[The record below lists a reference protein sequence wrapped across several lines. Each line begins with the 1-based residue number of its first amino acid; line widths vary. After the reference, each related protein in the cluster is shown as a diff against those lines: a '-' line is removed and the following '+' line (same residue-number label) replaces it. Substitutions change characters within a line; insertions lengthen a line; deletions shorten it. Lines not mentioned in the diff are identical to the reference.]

1 VTGAPPP
8 IEVRDV
14 SLRYRL
20 DRSKVGTLK
29 EATFRSLR
37 KQRTMESIQA
47 LDGVSFSVN
56 KGEIFGVVGPNGA
69 GKSTLMKV
77 IARVLPPTDG
87 RVIVRGQV
95 APMIE
100 LGSGMNPELTAREN
114 IVLYGALLGR
124 DPNLLRDR
132 VDDIVEWAG
141 VEEFVDVPTR
151 TFSSGML
158 ARLAFSVATDIEPE
172 VLVVDEV
179 LSVGDK
185 AFREKSQARMKQ
197 LIAGGAAVVIVSH
210 SIPLLREVSTRALW
224 LDHGHI
230 KMLGPAGDVFDGYQA
245 SA

>member
-1 VTGAPPP
+1 MIVSPP
-8 IEVRDV
+8 IEVLDV
-14 SLRYRL
+14 SLRYRV
-20 DRSKVGTLK
+20 DRSNVGTIK
-29 EATFRSLR
+29 EAAFRTLR
-37 KQRTMESIQA
+37 RQQKMESIQA
-47 LDGVSFSVN
+47 LDGVTFSVN

-87 RVIVRGQV
+87 RVLVRGQV

-114 IVLYGALLGR
+114 IILYGALLGR
-124 DPNLLRDR
+124 DPRLIRER
-132 VDDIVEWAG
+132 VSAIVEWAG

-151 TFSSGML
+151 TFSSGMM
-158 ARLAFSVATDIEPE
+158 ARLAFSVATDIDPE

-185 AFREKSQARMKQ
+185 AFRAKSQLRMNE

-210 SIPLLREVSTRALW
+210 SIPLLRELSTRALW
-224 LDHGHI
+224 LDHGQI
-230 KMLGPAGDVFDGYQA
+230 KMLGAAAEVLDGYEA
-245 SA
+245 SG

>member
-1 VTGAPPP
+1 MTAAAPP

-47 LDGVSFSVN
+47 LDGVSFTVN
-56 KGEIFGVVGPNGA
+56 RGEIFGVVGPNGA

-132 VDDIVEWAG
+132 VDAIVEWAG

-151 TFSSGML
+151 TFSSGMM

-185 AFREKSQARMKQ
+185 VFRAKSQDRMNQ

-210 SIPLLREVSTRALW
+210 SIPLLRDVTTRALW

-230 KMLGPAGDVFDGYQA
+230 KMLGPAAEVLDGYQA
-245 SA
+245 SS

>member
-1 VTGAPPP
+1 MPLP
-8 IEVRDV
+8 IEVQDV
-14 SLRYRL
+14 SLRYRI
-20 DRSKVGTLK
+20 DRSNVGTIK
-29 EATFRSLR
+29 EATLHRLR
-37 KQRTMESIQA
+37 KQRKMESIQA
-47 LDGVSFSVN
+47 LDGVTFSVN
-56 KGEIFGVVGPNGA
+56 RGEIFGVVGPNGA

-77 IARVLPPTDG
+77 IARVLPPTGG

-124 DPNLLRDR
+124 DPNVMRAR
-132 VDDIVEWAG
+132 VDSIVEWAG

-151 TFSSGML
+151 TFSSGMM

-185 AFREKSQARMKQ
+185 VFRAKSETRMNE

-210 SIPLLREVSTRALW
+210 SIPLLRDVSTRALW

-230 KMLGPAGDVFDGYQA
+230 KMLGPAPEVLDGYLA
-245 SA
+245 SG

>member
-1 VTGAPPP
+1 MPSP
-8 IEVRDV
+8 IEVQDV
-14 SLRYRL
+14 SLRYRI
-20 DRSKVGTLK
+20 DRSNVGTIK
-29 EATFRSLR
+29 EATLRRLR
-37 KQRTMESIQA
+37 KQRKMESIQA
-47 LDGVSFSVN
+47 LDGVTFSVN
-56 KGEIFGVVGPNGA
+56 RGEIFGVVGPNGA

-77 IARVLPPTDG
+77 IARVLPPTGG

-124 DPNLLRDR
+124 DPNVMRAR
-132 VDDIVEWAG
+132 VDSIVEWAG

-151 TFSSGML
+151 TFSSGMM

-185 AFREKSQARMKQ
+185 VFRARSETRMNE

-210 SIPLLREVSTRALW
+210 SIPLLRDVSTRALW

-230 KMLGPAGDVFDGYQA
+230 KMLGPAPEVLDGYLA
-245 SA
+245 SG